1 MSILVSVS
9 FQAAAAKR
17 SQDFM
22 FQSSLTMSDA
32 LGRLPDL
39 LMGRLTGLLTDGQIS
54 LAAKSEN
61 PRNVALGRQL
71 DGIVLEKKAG
81 HWLED

>member
-9 FQAAAAKR
+9 FQAAAAKH

-22 FQSSLTMSDA
+22 FQGGLTMSNA

-39 LMGRLTGLLTDGQIS
+39 LLGQLTGLLTEGQIS

-61 PRNVALGRQL
+61 PRNVTLVRQHG
-71 DGIVLEKKAG
+71 GIVLEKKAG

>member
-9 FQAAAAKR
+9 VQAAAAKH

-22 FQSSLTMSDA
+22 FQSSLAMSNA

-39 LMGRLTGLLTDGQIS
+39 LLGQLTGLLAEGQIS
-54 LAAKSEN
+54 LADKSKN
-61 PRNVALGRQL
+61 PRNVTLVRQL
-71 DGIVLEKKAG
+71 GGIVLEKKAE
-81 HWLED
+81 HRLED